1 MKGGVN
7 SVAIAMALALVPASA
22 AAVPSVE
29 LGNVAWT
36 NTTIA
41 PGLVLQQANSM
52 HKPHVFDSLLR

>member
-7 SVAIAMALALVPASA
+7 SVAIAMALALVTASA
-22 AAVPSVE
+22 DAVPSE